1 MPDAAVK
8 AAAWERF
15 KGEGYGS
22 LHLTSAAMGGF
33 QWYCQ
38 RELLAPYAERFFED
52 ATGVFQER
60 THEFSRAWFGAL
72 FPDFRVERGVL
83 DRSQRFLGTVS
94 EELPTLVRSLREAND
109 DLERAI
115 KCREF
120 ATS

>member
-1 MPDAAVK
+1 M
-8 AAAWERF
+8 
-15 KGEGYGS
+15 
-22 LHLTSAAMGGF
+22 
-33 QWYCQ
+33 
-38 RELLAPYAERFFED
+38 
-52 ATGVFQER
+52 
-60 THEFSRAWFGAL
+60 
-72 FPDFRVERGVL
+72 ERGVL